1 MAMLASKEAVS
12 DQDEG
17 EQPRTRMSVF
27 VHPSTDEDP
36 EFTWARHYYKG
47 KENREGVRPW
57 LGKKLFPGSDPRF
70 GCAAK
75 VDVLLPV
82 SAPGELGRS
91 GTLVDRYDET
101 HPPYEK
107 HVMVHVKIM
116 LNEDEPWHVGF
127 ERVRSFARA
136 HFADRFATILI
147 AHVPAMGGLT
157 GKGSHVHC
165 AVLARTLSI
174 NGFAGACTTLC
185 SDQGFEAALSA
196 WRDHKVSWDATT

>member
-27 VHPSTDEDP
+27 VHPPTDEDP

-47 KENREGVRPW
+47 SENRDGIRPW
-57 LGKKLFPGSDPRF
+57 LSKKLFPGNDPRF
-70 GCAAK
+70 GYAAK
-75 VDVLLPV
+75 LDVLLPV
-82 SAPGELGRS
+82 AAAGDLARS

-116 LNEDEPWHVGF
+116 LDHHEPWHVGF
-127 ERVRSFARA
+127 ERIRSFARA
-136 HFADRFATILI
+136 HFADRFATVLI
-147 AHVPAMGGLT
+147 AHVPTMGGLT

-165 AVLARTLSI
+165 AVLARPLSI
-174 NGFAGACTTLC
+174 NGFEGACRVLC
-185 SDQGFEAALSA
+185 SDQGYEAALTA
-196 WRDHKVSWDATT
+196 